1 MQSKERWNN
10 MSKTVVITGSARGLG
25 FEMAK
30 EFLRHKF
37 NVSICDVNEEAL
49 KAAKAEL
56 EQIAPKKGMVL
67 STACD
72 VTELEDLEALWA
84 ATAKAFGDIDIWVN
98 NAGVNQP
105 MIPLWELEQKTID
118 LLVDI
123 DLKGAIY
130 GSKVAIAH
138 MKEQGHGGVYCIEGF
153 GADDATQLGLTAYG
167 ASKKGVQYLVRG
179 LATELKKTETP
190 VQVGRLNPGI
200 MITNFLTHPLGDGG
214 EMELAEKT
222 KKVYNILGDYPDV
235 VAKFLVKG
243 MVKNVKAK
251 KQDAYIAWLTP
262 KKAAWRFMTAAFNKR
277 DFFAE

>member
-1 MQSKERWNN
+1 
-10 MSKTVVITGSARGLG
+10 MSKTAVITGSARGLG

-30 EFLRHKF
+30 QFLSHKF
-37 NVSICDVNEEAL
+37 NVVICDVNTDAL
-49 KAAKAEL
+49 NAAEKEL
-56 EQIAPKKGMVL
+56 NGLAPKKGMVL
-67 STACD
+67 SQKCD
-72 VTELEDLEALWA
+72 VTSVKDLEALWSA
-84 ATAKAFGDIDIWVN
+84 AVKKYDEVNVWIN

-105 MIPLWELEQKTID
+105 MIPLWELDQKTID
-118 LLVDI
+118 MLVDI
-123 DLKGAIY
+123 DLKGAMY
-130 GSKVAIAH
+130 GCKVALAH
-138 MKEQGHGGVYCIEGF
+138 MKEQGYGCVYCIEGF

-179 LATELKKTETP
+179 LAKELTETETP

-200 MITNFLTHPLGDGG
+200 MITNFITHPLGDGG

-251 KQDAYIAWLTP
+251 KQDDYVAWLTTR
-262 KKAAWRFMTAAFNKR
+262 KAAWRFMTAAFNKR
-277 DFFAE
+277 DFFAEEK

>member
-1 MQSKERWNN
+1 M
-10 MSKTVVITGSARGLG
+10 KTVVITGSARGFGLCQARKFKELG
-25 FEMAK
+25 F
-30 EFLRHKF
+30 
-37 NVSICDVNEEAL
+37 NTVISDINEENL
-49 KAAKAEL
+49 EKAAAEL
-56 EQIAPKKGMVL
+56 EKTGAEGTQVL
-67 STACD
+67 KVKCD
-72 VTELEDLEALWA
+72 VTKIEDVQNLWE
-84 ATAKAFGDIDIWVN
+84 TAYKAFGGVDIWVN
-98 NAGVNQP
+98 NAGVNSP
-105 MIPLWELEQKTID
+105 DKPVCELSAKEIAFI
-118 LLVDI
+118 LDI

-138 MKEQGHGGVYCIEGF
+138 MKEQGHGCVYCIEGF

-200 MITNFLTHPLGDGG
+200 MITNFITHPLGDGK
-214 EMELAEKT
+214 EMELEERT

-251 KQDAYIAWLTP
+251 KQDDYIAWLTT

-277 DFFAE
+277 DFFAEEK

>member
-1 MQSKERWNN
+1 MN
-10 MSKTVVITGSARGLG
+10 KTVVITGSARGLG

-30 EFLRHKF
+30 QFLGHKF
-37 NVSICDVNEEAL
+37 CVSICDVNKDAL
-49 KAAKAEL
+49 AAAKKEL
-56 EQIAPKKGMVL
+56 ECIAPKKNMVL
-67 STACD
+67 STVCD
-72 VTELEDLEALWA
+72 VTNVDDLEKLWA
-84 ATAKAFGDIDIWVN
+84 ATAKKFGDVSLWVN

-105 MIPLWELEQKTID
+105 MVPVWELDPKAID
-118 LLVDI
+118 RLVDI

-130 GSKVAIAH
+130 GSKVALAH
-138 MKEQGHGGVYCIEGF
+138 MKEQGHGAVYCIEGF

-179 LATELKKTETP
+179 LATELKKTNTP

-200 MITNFLTHPLGDGG
+200 MITNFITHPLGDGG
-214 EMELAEKT
+214 EMELDERT

-235 VAKFLVKG
+235 VAQFLVKG

-251 KQDAYIAWLTP
+251 KQDDYIAWLTT

-277 DFFAE
+277 DFFAEDAK

>member
-1 MQSKERWNN
+1 MN
-10 MSKTVVITGSARGLG
+10 KTAVITGSARGLG

-30 EFLRHKF
+30 RFLAHKY
-37 NVSICDVNEEAL
+37 NVSICDVNKDAL
-49 KAAKAEL
+49 KKAEAEL
-56 EQIAPKKGMVL
+56 KKLAPKKGMVL
-67 STACD
+67 ATPCD
-72 VTELEDLEALWA
+72 VTKLEDLEKLWA
-84 ATAKAFGDIDIWVN
+84 ASAKAFGEVDVWVN

-105 MIPLWELEQKTID
+105 MVPLWDLEQKTID

-138 MKEQGHGGVYCIEGF
+138 MKEQGHGCVYCIEGF

-179 LATELKKTETP
+179 LATELKKTGTP

-200 MITNFLTHPLGDGG
+200 MITNFITHPLGDGK
-214 EMELAEKT
+214 EMELEERT

-251 KQDAYIAWLTP
+251 KQDDYIAWLTT
-262 KKAAWRFMTAAFNKR
+262 KKSAWRFMTAAFNKR
-277 DFFAE
+277 DFFAEEN

>member
-1 MQSKERWNN
+1 
-10 MSKTVVITGSARGLG
+10 MSKSVVITGSARGLG

-30 EFLRHKF
+30 QFLAHKY
-37 NVSICDVNEEAL
+37 NVSICDVT
-49 KAAKAEL
+49 K
-56 EQIAPKKGMVL
+56 
-67 STACD
+67 
-72 VTELEDLEALWA
+72 LEDLEKLWA
-84 ATAKAFGDIDIWVN
+84 ASAKAFGEVDLWVN

-105 MIPLWELEQKTID
+105 MVPLWDLEQKTID

-138 MKEQGHGGVYCIEGF
+138 MKEQGHGCVYCIEGF

-200 MITNFLTHPLGDGG
+200 MITDFITHPLGKEGT
-214 EMELAEKT
+214 MELSDSV

-235 VAKFLVKG
+235 VADFLVKG
-243 MVKNVKAK
+243 MIANVSKK
-251 KQDAYIAWLTP
+251 KQDDYVAWLT
-262 KKAAWRFMTAAFNKR
+262 KGKAMKRFMTAPFNKR
-277 DFFAE
+277 DFFKN

>member
-1 MQSKERWNN
+1 
-10 MSKTVVITGSARGLG
+10 MSKSVVITGSARGLG

-30 EFLRHKF
+30 QFLKNGF
-37 NVSICDVNEEAL
+37 CVSVCDVNADAL
-49 KAAKAEL
+49 DSALVEL
-56 EQIAPKKGMVL
+56 KKLASNEDMVIATK
-67 STACD
+67 CD
-72 VTELEDLEALWA
+72 VTSLDDLEALWT
-84 ATAKAFGDIDIWVN
+84 ATKEAFGEVTLWVN

-105 MIPLWELEQKTID
+105 MVPLWELTQKQID

-130 GSKVAIAH
+130 GCKTAIAH
-138 MKEQGHGGVYCIEGF
+138 MKEQGFGGVYCIEGF

-179 LATELKKTETP
+179 LATELKKTNTP

-200 MITNFLTHPLGDGG
+200 MITNFITHPLGDGG
-214 EMELAEKT
+214 VMELSPQT

-235 VAKFLVKG
+235 VAEFLVAG
-243 MVKNVKAK
+243 MVKNVTEKR
-251 KQDAYIAWLTP
+251 QDDYVAWLTK

>member
-1 MQSKERWNN
+1 
-10 MSKTVVITGSARGLG
+10 MSKTAVITGSARGLG

-30 EFLRHKF
+30 QFLSHKF
-37 NVSICDVNEEAL
+37 NVVVCDVNTDAL
-49 KAAKAEL
+49 KAAEKEL
-56 EQIAPKKGMVL
+56 NKLAPKKGMVL
-67 STACD
+67 AQKCD
-72 VTELEDLEALWA
+72 VTSVKDLEALWSA
-84 ATAKAFGDIDIWVN
+84 AAKKFGAVDVWVN

-105 MIPLWELEQKTID
+105 MVPLWELDQKTID
-118 LLVDI
+118 RLVDI
-123 DLKGAIY
+123 DLKGAMY
-130 GSKVAIAH
+130 GCKVALAH
-138 MKEQGHGGVYCIEGF
+138 MKEQGHGCCYCIEGF

-200 MITNFLTHPLGDGG
+200 MITNFITHPLGDGG
-214 EMELAEKT
+214 TMELSEQT

-251 KQDAYIAWLTP
+251 KQDDYIAWLTT

-277 DFFAE
+277 DFFAEAK

>member
-1 MQSKERWNN
+1 
-10 MSKTVVITGSARGLG
+10 MSKTAVITGSARGLG

-30 EFLRHKF
+30 QFLAHKY
-37 NVSICDVNEEAL
+37 NVSICDVNKDAL
-49 KAAKAEL
+49 KKAEAEL
-56 EQIAPKKGMVL
+56 KKLAPKKGMVIA
-67 STACD
+67 TPCD
-72 VTELEDLEALWA
+72 VTKLDDLEKLWA
-84 ATAKAFGDIDIWVN
+84 ASAKAFGEVDVWVN

-138 MKEQGHGGVYCIEGF
+138 MKEQGHGCVYCIEGF

-179 LATELKKTETP
+179 LATEL
-190 VQVGRLNPGI
+190 
-200 MITNFLTHPLGDGG
+200 
-214 EMELAEKT
+214 
-222 KKVYNILGDYPDV
+222 
-235 VAKFLVKG
+235 AKFLVKG

-251 KQDAYIAWLTP
+251 KQDDYIAWLTT

-277 DFFAE
+277 DFFAEEK

>member
-1 MQSKERWNN
+1 
-10 MSKTVVITGSARGLG
+10 MSKTAVITGSARGLG

-30 EFLRHKF
+30 RFLAHKY
-37 NVSICDVNEEAL
+37 NVSICDVNKDAL
-49 KAAKAEL
+49 KKAEAEL
-56 EQIAPKKGMVL
+56 KKLAPKKGMVL
-67 STACD
+67 ATPCD
-72 VTELEDLEALWA
+72 VTKLEDLEKLWA
-84 ATAKAFGDIDIWVN
+84 ASAKAFGEVDVWVN

-105 MIPLWELEQKTID
+105 MVPLWDLEQKTID

-138 MKEQGHGGVYCIEGF
+138 MKEQGHGCVYCIEGF

-179 LATELKKTETP
+179 LATELKKTGTP

-200 MITNFLTHPLGDGG
+200 MITNFITHPLGDGK
-214 EMELAEKT
+214 EMELEERT

-235 VAKFLVKG
+235 VAKFLVNG

-251 KQDAYIAWLTP
+251 KQDDHIAWLTT

-277 DFFAE
+277 DFFAEEN

>member
-1 MQSKERWNN
+1 MN
-10 MSKTVVITGSARGLG
+10 KTAVITGSARGLG

-30 EFLRHKF
+30 QFLAHKY
-37 NVSICDVNEEAL
+37 NVSICDVNKDAL
-49 KAAKAEL
+49 KQAEAEL
-56 EQIAPKKGMVL
+56 KKLAPKKGMVIA
-67 STACD
+67 TPCD
-72 VTELEDLEALWA
+72 VTKLEDLEKLWA
-84 ATAKAFGDIDIWVN
+84 ASAKAFGEVDVWVN

-105 MIPLWELEQKTID
+105 MVP
-118 LLVDI
+118 
-123 DLKGAIY
+123 GC
-130 GSKVAIAH
+130 
-138 MKEQGHGGVYCIEGF
+138 VYCIEGF

-200 MITNFLTHPLGDGG
+200 MITNFITHPLGDGK
-214 EMELAEKT
+214 EMELEERT

-251 KQDAYIAWLTP
+251 KQDDYIAWLTT

-277 DFFAE
+277 DFFAEEN